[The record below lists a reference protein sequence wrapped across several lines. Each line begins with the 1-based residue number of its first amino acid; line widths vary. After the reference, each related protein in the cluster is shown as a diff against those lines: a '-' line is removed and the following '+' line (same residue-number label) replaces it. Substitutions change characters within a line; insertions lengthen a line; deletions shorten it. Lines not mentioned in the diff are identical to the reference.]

1 MCLCCRLQDL
11 HFCTFNTL
19 PLLPFRYA
27 NVIPVPETRVLL
39 KVTKDGRNCEY
50 INANFVR
57 GARNESKYYIATQV
71 SSVPLITVCL
81 FSRSTS

>member
-1 MCLCCRLQDL
+1 M
-11 HFCTFNTL
+11 
-19 PLLPFRYA
+19 
-27 NVIPVPETRVLL
+27 LL

-71 SSVPLITVCL
+71 SPMIVVLKYNININARKKCPLTFLAKLCMEIYCFVCQYYL
-81 FSRSTS
+81 YFNSLN